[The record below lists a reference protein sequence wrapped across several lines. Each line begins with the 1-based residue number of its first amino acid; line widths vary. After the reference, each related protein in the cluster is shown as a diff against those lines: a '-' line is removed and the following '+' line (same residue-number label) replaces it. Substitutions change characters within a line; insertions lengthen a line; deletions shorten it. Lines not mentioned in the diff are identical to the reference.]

1 MQFLKKNL
9 ILLIISIVLL
19 SFSTNQPEKKYPVE
33 ATVQDWNL
41 AVACILSPDDVSQ
54 NQKKY
59 ISNLIVSQINKKILS
74 DTTKKK
80 P

>member
-9 ILLIISIVLL
+9 ILLIISTVLL

-41 AVACILSPDDVSQ
+41 AVACILSPDDVSP

-59 ISNLIVSQINKKILS
+59 IANLIVTQVNTQLPK

-80 P
+80 